1 LDGGIFFFEA
11 SEAALAD
18 HVHNAGIAPDAKGDR
33 NDAKISCNATFVFE
47 INGRVTDRTE

>member
-18 HVHNAGIAPDAKGDR
+18 HVHDAGITVNAEGDR
-33 NDAKISCNATFVFE
+33 DDAKISCNATFVFE